1 MAAFDA
7 PNRKV
12 FNPMSDQHRGAVSAY
27 FQATFLTRL
36 ADLILNWPRAVLV
49 VAGVLT
55 ALSAWLIFTRMEMKT
70 AHSDLISEEDR
81 NVKLLK
87 EQMEEFGTPYV
98 LIAVLECEPAQFKAR
113 RQLAAQMKRRLE
125 AMPGLVKSADYRLDL
140 TALKER
146 ELYLA
151 STNDLAEIR
160 ATLEQEAP
168 WLRKLSATPTLEGF
182 FRMADE
188 RFSAEQERGKVSG
201 TGEAVQGLQMF
212 AQLFQRMQ
220 DAATRPDWEPPAE
233 SFWEEMFS
241 PSSTANVCAEMREGY
256 FTSYDGRLMFLFIQ
270 PASPS
275 RELSYIQRLCDT
287 TRAIYAAARKD
298 HPAFAAIKLA
308 LTGEPASAV
317 DEAVSTGKDMQF
329 FGAVSLVGVSVLL
342 VVGFRGFR
350 FPLLLVASLAV
361 GMAWTFGLTVL
372 MIGHLNLLT
381 QVTPIILIGL
391 GMDFGIHLIARYRE
405 QRRRGSPRPAALREA
420 IVENG
425 MSILMSGITTAV
437 AFFSISVDNF
447 KGFVEMGIVAGV
459 GVLCCLVSMMTVLPA
474 AICLRRKFHET
485 GEAGLHPATVPV
497 GVDPT
502 EPLHPPVIEKF
513 FRYPGWILLGGAV
526 ITVALVAQIARHW
539 ETIRFDYK
547 LANLSVQGNESVV
560 YEARMMEESDFTS
573 DTVSL
578 ICKDLAEAETISRK
592 AAALPSVKKVE
603 SLHTRFLGD
612 GEAKRALLAAIAP
625 HLAGV
630 FETRPAPQGV
640 DSRALA
646 ATVGRLVKRLERYQE
661 LAFDGGQ
668 KALVKAIDGAL
679 GAAEKFR
686 ETVGN
691 GDAAVAA
698 RLEKFQN
705 YFFGDLADK
714 LARFRHG
721 LKTDP
726 PTLETLPEDVKSSFI
741 GKTGKVQVFV
751 FMKCRLWDRPGLT
764 QFLAECRS
772 LGVPVTGPPVEY
784 YEMTKLMREG
794 FDRAALYAVAAVYLL
809 LLVDFRRFKAATLTM
824 VPDLLGTVW
833 MVGLMG
839 VFGVAFN
846 PANLMVLPLIIGIGL
861 ANGVHV
867 MRRFREARDADIAHV
882 VWHTGLAVTLGSLVT
897 IVGFGCLGLAHN
909 LGVASIGK
917 ALTLGVGARII
928 TSIIILPALLVIVQ
942 RRQWKV

>member
-1 MAAFDA
+1 
-7 PNRKV
+7 
-12 FNPMSDQHRGAVSAY
+12 MSDQHRGAVSAF
-27 FQATFLTRL
+27 FQAQFLTRL
-36 ADLILNWPRAVLV
+36 ASLILNWPRTVLA

-70 AHSDLISEEDR
+70 AHSDLISEQDR

-87 EQMEEFGTPYV
+87 ETMEEFGTPYV
-98 LIAVLECEPAQFKAR
+98 LITVLECEPAQFKAR
-113 RQLAAQMKRRLE
+113 RQLAEQMKRKLE
-125 AMPGLVKSADYRLDL
+125 AKPDLVKSADYRLDL
-140 TALKER
+140 SALKER

-151 STNDLAEIR
+151 GTNDLAEIR
-160 ATLEQEAP
+160 ATLEAEAP
-168 WLRKLSATPTLEGF
+168 WLRKLSAAPTLEGF

-188 RFSAEQERGKVSG
+188 RFGAEQSRGKVSG

-220 DAATRPDWEPPAE
+220 DAATHPKWEPPAE

-241 PSSTANVCAEMREGY
+241 PSSAANVCAEMREGY
-256 FTSYDGRLMFLFIQ
+256 FTSYDGRLMFMFVQ
-270 PASPS
+270 PTSPS
-275 RELSYIQRLCDT
+275 RELSYIQRLCDA
-287 TRAIYAAARKD
+287 TRAVYAEARKSN
-298 HPAFAAIKLA
+298 PAFAQIKLA

-317 DEAVSTGKDMQF
+317 DEAVSTGADMQF

-342 VVGFRGFR
+342 MAGFRGFR
-350 FPLLLVASLAV
+350 FPLLLVASLGV

-391 GMDFGIHLIARYRE
+391 GMDFGIHQLVRYQE
-405 QRRRGSPRPAALREA
+405 QRRRGSTRPAALREA

-425 MSILMSGITTAV
+425 MSVIMSGITTAV

-447 KGFVEMGIVAGV
+447 KGFVEMGVVAGV
-459 GVLCCLVSMMTVLPA
+459 GVICCLVSMMTVLPA
-474 AICLRRKFHET
+474 AVCLRKKFKDD
-485 GEAGLHPATVPV
+485 GDAARHPATVPI
-497 GVDPT
+497 GTDPT
-502 EPLHPPVIEKF
+502 EPLHPPFIEKF
-513 FRYPGWILLGGAV
+513 FRYPWWILLAGTV
-526 ITVALVAQIARHW
+526 ITVLLVVQVAKHW
-539 ETIRFDYK
+539 ETISFDYK
-547 LANLSVQGNESVV
+547 LANLSVPGNESVV
-560 YEARMMEESDFTS
+560 YEQRMMQESDFTA

-578 ICKDLAEAETISRK
+578 ICKDLDQAEEMSRK

-603 SLHTRFLGD
+603 SLHSRFLGD
-612 GEAKRALLAAIAP
+612 GEAKRALLASIAP

-630 FETRPAPQGV
+630 FETRPAPQPV
-640 DSRALA
+640 DARALA
-646 ATVGRLVKRLERYQE
+646 ATVGKLAKRLERYQE

-679 GAAEKFR
+679 GAAEKFK
-686 ETVGN
+686 ETVGS
-691 GDAAVAA
+691 GDAGVAE
-698 RLEKFQN
+698 RLGRFQN

-714 LARFRHG
+714 LARFRDG
-721 LKTDP
+721 LKPDP
-726 PTLETLPEDVKSSFI
+726 PTLETLPPDVKSSFI

-751 FMKCRLWDRPGLT
+751 FSKCQLWDRPGLT
-764 QFLAECRS
+764 RFLTEVRG

-794 FDRAALYAVAAVYLL
+794 FDRAAIYAVVAVYLL

-867 MRRFREARDADIAHV
+867 MHRFREARDADIAHV
-882 VWHTGLAVTLGSLVT
+882 VWHTGLAVMLGSLVT

-917 ALTLGVGARII
+917 ALTLGVGARIL
-928 TSIIILPALLVIVQ
+928 TSIVILPAMLVIVQ
-942 RRQWKV
+942 RRKWKV

>member
-1 MAAFDA
+1 
-7 PNRKV
+7 
-12 FNPMSDQHRGAVSAY
+12 MSDQHRGAVSAF
-27 FQATFLTRL
+27 FQTKLLTRL
-36 ADLILNWPRAVLV
+36 ASLILNWPRAVLV
-49 VAGVLT
+49 VAALLT
-55 ALSAWLIFTRMEMKT
+55 AASVWLTFTRMEMKT
-70 AHSDLISEEDR
+70 AHSDLISEQDR
-81 NVKLLK
+81 NVKLLN
-87 EQMEEFGTPYV
+87 ETMEEFGTPYV
-98 LIAVLECEPAQFKAR
+98 LITVLECEPAQFKAR
-113 RQLAAQMKRRLE
+113 RQLAAQMKRKLE
-125 AMPGLVKSADYRLDL
+125 AMPDLVKSADYRLDL

-151 STNDLAEIR
+151 GANDLAEIR

-168 WLRKLSATPTLEGF
+168 WLRKLSAAPSLEGF

-188 RFSAEQERGKVSG
+188 RFATEQSRGKVSS
-201 TGEAVQGLQMF
+201 TGAAVQGLQMF

-220 DAATRPDWEPPAE
+220 DAATNPKWESPAE

-241 PSSTANVCAEMREGY
+241 PSSAANVCGEMREGY
-256 FTSYDGRLMFLFIQ
+256 FTSYDGKLMFMFVQ
-270 PASPS
+270 PTSPS
-275 RELSYIQRLCDT
+275 RALSYIQRLCDT
-287 TRAIYAAARKD
+287 TRAAFNEVHKTD
-298 HPAFAAIKLA
+298 PAFAKIKFA

-317 DEAVSTGKDMQF
+317 DEAVSTGGDMQF

-342 VVGFRGFR
+342 MFGFRGFR
-350 FPLLLVASLAV
+350 FPLLLVASLGV

-391 GMDFGIHLIARYRE
+391 GMDFGIHQLARYQE
-405 QRRRGSPRPAALREA
+405 QRRRGSTRPMALREA

-425 MSILMSGITTAV
+425 MSVIMSGITTAV

-447 KGFVEMGIVAGV
+447 KGFVEMGVVAGV
-459 GVLCCLVSMMTVLPA
+459 GVICCLVSMMTVLPA
-474 AICLRRKFHET
+474 AVCLRRKFQEA

-497 GVDPT
+497 GADPT
-502 EPLHPPVIEKF
+502 EPLHPPFIEKF
-513 FRYPGWILLGGAV
+513 FRYPWWILAV
-526 ITVALVAQIARHW
+526 GTLITAVLVMQVVKHW
-539 ETIRFDYK
+539 ETISFDYR
-547 LANLSVQGNESVV
+547 LANLSVPGTESVV
-560 YEARMMEESDFTS
+560 YEARMIEESDFTS

-578 ICKDLAEAETISRK
+578 ICKDLQQAGEISRK
-592 AAALPSVKKVE
+592 AQALPSVKKVE

-612 GEAKRALLAAIAP
+612 GEAKRALLASIAP

-630 FETRPAPQGV
+630 FEAQPAPQPV
-640 DSRALA
+640 DTKALA
-646 ATVGRLVKRLERYQE
+646 ATVGKLVKRLERYQE

-668 KALVKAIDGAL
+668 KALVKAIEGAL
-679 GAAEKFR
+679 GAAEKFKDI
-686 ETVGN
+686 VGGN
-691 GDAAVAA
+691 DDGVAE
-698 RLEKFQN
+698 RLGKFQN

-714 LARFRHG
+714 IGRFRTG
-721 LKTDP
+721 LKADP
-726 PTLETLPEDVKSSFI
+726 PTLATLPEDVKTSFI

-764 QFLAECRS
+764 KFLTECRS

-794 FDRAALYAVAAVYLL
+794 FDRAAIYAVVAVYLL
-809 LLVDFRRFKAATLTM
+809 LLLDFRRFKAATLTM
-824 VPDLLGTVW
+824 VPDLLGTIW

-867 MRRFREARDADIAHV
+867 MHRFREACDADIAHV
-882 VWHTGLAVTLGSLVT
+882 VWHTGLAVMLGSLVT

-917 ALTLGVGARII
+917 ALTLGVGARIF
-928 TSIIILPALLVIVQ
+928 TSIVILPAMLVIVQ
-942 RRQWKV
+942 RRKWKV